1 MSKFSPSKSLVG
13 RMNPVGDLSGKIGR
27 PNDMSGNINIDP
39 SPEIESY
46 DGDYIVIPK
55 AFKEQV
61 LETKGKKMEDNVT
74 VKEIPYYETSNID
87 GGETVYIAGEV

>member
-13 RMNPVGDLSGKIGR
+13 RMNPVGNLSGRIGR

-55 AFKEQV
+55 AFTEQV

>member
-1 MSKFSPSKSLVG
+1 MSKFSPSKSLIG
-13 RMNPVGDLSGKIGR
+13 RMNPVGNLSGRIGR

-55 AFKEQV
+55 AFTEQV
-61 LETKGKKMEDNVT
+61 LETKEKKMEDNVT
-74 VKEIPYYETSNID
+74 VKEIPYYETSNIE
-87 GGETVYIAGEV
+87 GGSTVYIG